1 MAKESDVEMIKNN
14 KISEFLDQYSNEL
27 RRMGIYIL
35 IIAFIFALGLK
46 VIGDRTKIAPPENR
60 QAEGPYIEVVDFPDP
75 QIPEN
80 LTIIVDS
87 PVEASD
93 PIINEEIETSEE
105 KSVETNEEVGQEAI
119 EEVDIEEQSEA
130 ITEEE
135 VAEDVNN
142 ASSRPLAHSPTLNL
156 KFSSPL
162 QGEIINSYGL
172 TYSKTFGD
180 YRFNPG
186 IDIKAK
192 QGTEVKAALAGQVV
206 KVETNE
212 NEKTIIEI
220 EHEPGIISRY
230 SHLEES
236 LVKTGDKVKTSQV
249 IGKVG
254 SPGLAKSGE
263 EPLLHF
269 QIKNGDKWVDPT
281 EYLK

>member
-35 IIAFIFALGLK
+35 IIAFIFGLGLK
-46 VIGDRTKIAPPENR
+46 VIADRTKIAPPENR
-60 QAEGPYIEVVDFPDP
+60 QAEGPYMEVVDFPDP
-75 QIPEN
+75 QITE
-80 LTIIVDS
+80 IIVDP
-87 PVEASD
+87 PVEEPE

-105 KSVETNEEVGQEAI
+105 KAVETNAEADKEAVEEVE
-119 EEVDIEEQSEA
+119 IEEQSEA

-135 VAEDVNN
+135 VAEDVND

-236 LVKTGDKVKTSQV
+236 LVKTGDEVKTSQV

-269 QIKNGDKWVDPT
+269 QIKNGDMWVDPT